1 MLKKPF
7 LTLLLLAAC
16 GAAQAQAQ
24 AASSPAKKELVA
36 RILKMQQP
44 AIETLARGLAEE
56 PALQLLARAE
66 QALPRVPQ
74 DKQQAVAKE
83 IEADARKYV
92 DETVPIVKDRAI
104 KLAPSTLGALLEEKF
119 SEDELKQVV
128 GILESPAFAKFQQLA
143 PEMQKALA
151 EKLVADTQSTVGPKV
166 RSLEASIGKRLGVSP
181 PAAAANNGG
190 AAAKPP
196 AKK

>member
-7 LTLLLLAAC
+7 LTLLLVAAC
-16 GAAQAQAQ
+16 AAAQAQT
-24 AASSPAKKELVA
+24 ASSPAKKELVA

-119 SEDELKQVV
+119 SEEELKQVV

-143 PEMQKALA
+143 PEMQKSLA
-151 EKLVADTQSTVGPKV
+151 EKLVADTRPTVEPKV

-181 PAAAANNGG
+181 PPANNGG